1 MNPMNL
7 LQMRPLL
14 DSFKANHPKFLNFV
28 SAVSGIGLKEGTVV
42 EITVTSPEGKE
53 YNSNLKLTPEDIELI
68 QKLRQMV

>member
-14 DSFKANHPKFLNFV
+14 DSFKANHPKFLKFV

-42 EITVTSPEGKE
+42 EITVTSPEGKS
-53 YNSNLKLTPEDIELI
+53 YNSNLKLTSEDIELI